1 MQEKKITKIY
11 LYFDPDSKKSF
22 QKFLIEKDLT
32 LGEAADLLNVSS
44 TYLSLVTVTLKKTS
58 ESLYT
63 SCQLSTNDVLTP
75 VLNS

>member
-1 MQEKKITKIY
+1 MKEKKITKTY

-44 TYLSLVTVTLKKTS
+44 TYLSLVLNGQREVTNRLK
-58 ESLYT
+58 E
-63 SCQLSTNDVLTP
+63 QLKVIGYEM
-75 VLNS
+75 

>member
-1 MQEKKITKIY
+1 MKEKQITKTY

-44 TYLSLVTVTLKKTS
+44 TYLSLVLNGQREVTNRLKEQFKIIGY
-58 ESLYT
+58 EM
-63 SCQLSTNDVLTP
+63 
-75 VLNS
+75 